1 MTHLW
6 SVYQCMTWQLVCH
19 TIAAENVLEK
29 SQKMIRAKLVLLSQR
44 EKRKSKRKHA
54 CDLQHHLRCW
64 NSIGVFSAHRLV
76 WTCLCLTCYCG
87 DRLSLIIGGKPEVMS
102 AKWDLAEIFL
112 LTFPGFTVWA
122 VTVTVPPGNQRTEGR
137 AGAAEY
143 IEIVQFSE
151 TSLCCTLSPWPGE
164 AFHGRVFCCD
174 GCERAFWDLLSPW
187 MDQDAALPAAS
198 SVHVGG
204 ASPSWLRPVQ
214 RAAGC
219 SAHPGRHHH
228 RSLVLRPSPAS
239 CRQGSSVFLCLQQYL
254 YVIVSFSVSLWAF

>member
-1 MTHLW
+1 MYDVTTCLSYYSSWKCPWKVPENHLCKAC
-6 SVYQCMTWQLVCH
+6 VVKP
-19 TIAAENVLEK
+19 E
-29 SQKMIRAKLVLLSQR
+29 R
-44 EKRKSKRKHA
+44 EKEKQKKA
-54 CDLQHHLRCW
+54 CMWSPTPSTMLKFYMSLLCSQACV
-64 NSIGVFSAHRLV
+64 NMSVSPVTVATASAF
-76 WTCLCLTCYCG
+76 
-87 DRLSLIIGGKPEVMS
+87 IIGGKPEVMS

-151 TSLCCTLSPWPGE
+151 TSLCRTLSPWPGE